1 MTKGT
6 PSQGKRNKLL
16 HTTCKRCGAHAYN
29 MRKKFCAKCGYGKS
43 KKVKDFSWRSRSL
56 LGKGNRKK

>member
-6 PSQGKRNKLL
+6 PSKGKHNKMI
-16 HTTCKRCGAHAYN
+16 HTVCKRCGAHAFH
-29 MRKKFCAKCGYGKS
+29 MRKKTCASCGFGVTARIKT
-43 KKVKDFSWRSRSL
+43 FTWRWKNP